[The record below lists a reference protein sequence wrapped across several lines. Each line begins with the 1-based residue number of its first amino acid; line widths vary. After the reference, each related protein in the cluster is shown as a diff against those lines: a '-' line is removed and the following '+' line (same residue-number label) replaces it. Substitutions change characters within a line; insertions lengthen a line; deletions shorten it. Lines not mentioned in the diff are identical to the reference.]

1 MGYILQYVIEALV
14 LMSDMTLGGKFLDVF
29 KTPRIGA
36 QDVDRT
42 VLPLLPTFYLRL
54 SEGFNE
60 KAPVEALGE
69 LWAPN
74 KSHLQS
80 LLDRA
85 RSCLLLTPLRLTAG
99 CTGLRRAAFPSDVS
113 F

>member
-1 MGYILQYVIEALV
+1 
-14 LMSDMTLGGKFLDVF
+14 MSDMTLGGKFLDVF

-85 RSCLLLTPLRLTAG
+85 RSSLHSASLQ
-99 CTGLRRAAFPSDVS
+99 AALDSGELPSQVTS
-113 F
+113 ASSKP